1 MKLLNKYPMIKL
13 DNGLNVVNYSSP
25 HPYTFDTGEVL
36 PMCTKEV
43 SSTTMLKEDHEVI
56 DSPIRGIAVKD
67 VFINFSLQPF
77 MTHELVKL
85 SLMSAVDIILVPYPV
100 LNALKKGISGSWPKI
115 RTCRTTDRFTK
126 VISSTQFCAYKKK
139 END

>member
-56 DSPIRGIAVKD
+56 DSSIRGIAVKD
-67 VFINFSLQPF
+67 VFINF
-77 MTHELVKL
+77 
-85 SLMSAVDIILVPYPV
+85 
-100 LNALKKGISGSWPKI
+100 
-115 RTCRTTDRFTK
+115 
-126 VISSTQFCAYKKK
+126 
-139 END
+139 

>member
-43 SSTTMLKEDHEVI
+43 SSRTTLKEDHEVV
-56 DSPIRGIAVKD
+56 DSTIRGIPIKD
-67 VFINFSLQPF
+67 VFINYKLQPG
-77 MTHELVKL
+77 MVMEPSWSGKRNTHKK
-85 SLMSAVDIILVPYPV
+85 AV
-100 LNALKKGISGSWPKI
+100 SPK
-115 RTCRTTDRFTK
+115 TTSTAF
-126 VISSTQFCAYKKK
+126 SS
-139 END
+139 